1 MNLFGLRPEEFQKL
15 LLSVGSHLKERA
27 LTPIEVGL
35 LFKRMLGNGAT
46 AEHCAK
52 AVHFDGSSMVHRFLK
67 LLTLAPTI
75 QHNVDWGSSG
85 ATIGFS
91 AAAELARLD
100 TVDQESLAQAAMEN
114 EMSSAEVKQA
124 VQLRKRAKKDVAS
137 CVQEVLGMRPEI
149 IRRHVFVGA
158 ITSEVLRQRLTTY
171 DQRERDALFTTQL
184 ANYLSGPTMLG
195 AKLGT
200 AHFTIVT
207 NDAGSATLRRLSP
220 DFETALNASLEGA
233 VTR

>member
-15 LLSVGSHLKERA
+15 LLSVGSHLKGRA

-35 LFKRMLGNGAT
+35 LFERMLANGAT
-46 AEHCAK
+46 AEDCAK

-100 TVDQESLAQAAMEN
+100 TIDQESLAQAAMQH
-114 EMSSAEVKQA
+114 EMSSAEVKQV
-124 VQLRKRAKKDVAS
+124 VQLRKRSEREIAS
-137 CVQEVLGMRPEI
+137 CIQEVLGMRPEV

-158 ITSEVLRQRLTTY
+158 ITSEVVRLRLATY
-171 DQRERDALFTTQL
+171 DQRGRDALFTTQL
-184 ANYLSGPTMLG
+184 ANYLPGPNMLG

-207 NDAGSATLRRLSP
+207 DDAGSASLRRVSP
-220 DFETALNASLEGA
+220 DFETALNALLEGA
-233 VTR
+233 TTR